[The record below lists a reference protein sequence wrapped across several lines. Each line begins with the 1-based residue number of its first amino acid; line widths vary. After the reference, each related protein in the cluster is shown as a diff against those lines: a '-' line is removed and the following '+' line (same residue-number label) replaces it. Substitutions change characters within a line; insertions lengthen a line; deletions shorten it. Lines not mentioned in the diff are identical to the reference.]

1 MSDNDMIR
9 IFDRKRIR
17 AAVAYDN
24 AVVGPVHKLIIFV
37 DGKRADT
44 DRIGRLSVS
53 IMGKGTAVVRAED
66 SAERVVAGKDGN
78 ALCVCGMNLCGCEHD
93 EKQCESGCGEK
104 TELFEGSKTISVK
117 IHKHP
122 PECGAADEKRYA
134 AGPCRTPVIVVDDYF
149 YYTAWSGF
157 CHFLS

>member
-9 IFDRKRIR
+9 IFDRKGIR

-53 IMGKGTAVVRAED
+53 IMGKGTAVMCAED
-66 SAERVVAGKDGN
+66 SAETVVAGKDGN
-78 ALCVCGMNLCGCEHD
+78 ALCVCGMNLYGCEHD

-104 TELFEGSKTISVK
+104 PELFDGSKTVSVT
-117 IHKHP
+117 IHRHP
-122 PECGAADEKRYA
+122 PECGAGTWKAICCGSVPDV
-134 AGPCRTPVIVVDDYF
+134 GNC
-149 YYTAWSGF
+149 
-157 CHFLS
+157 C